1 MQNIM
6 LDIETLGT
14 SHNSVILSIG
24 AVEFDNENLGAEFEV
39 YIDPESCTDHGLV
52 IDARTVMWWLGQSE
66 AARGEL
72 LKRKGVSLDEALV
85 KLHNAFDWKGKQ
97 VWCNGTDFDF
107 PIIASACK
115 AVGILE
121 PWQYW
126 SKMDYRTL
134 KNLVPKKTLQA
145 IRDEI
150 VGNYTAHSA
159 LDDAKEQA
167 LTTIGILNYL
177 GGE

>member
-1 MQNIM
+1 MQNIEI
-6 LDIETLGT
+6 DIETLGT
-14 SHNSVILSIG
+14 SSNSVILSIG
-24 AVEFDNENLGAEFEV
+24 AVEFDGDKLGKEFEV
-39 YIDPESCTDHGLV
+39 FIDPESCTDHGLV
-52 IDARTVMWWLGQSE
+52 IDARTVMWWLGQSD
-66 AARGEL
+66 AARSEL
-72 LKRKGVSLDEALV
+72 LKRKGVPLDEAMV

-115 AVGILE
+115 AVGVTE

-134 KNLVPKKTLQA
+134 KNLLPKKTYGELKVDA
-145 IRDEI
+145 T
-150 VGNYTAHSA
+150 VKHSA
-159 LDDAKEQA
+159 LSDANAQA
-167 LTTIGILNYL
+167 QTTINILKYL

>member
-6 LDIETLGT
+6 IDIETLGT
-14 SHNSVILSIG
+14 SSNSVILSIG

-39 YIDPESCTDHGLV
+39 YIDPESCTDHGLI
-52 IDARTVMWWLGQSE
+52 IDARTVMWWLGQSD
-66 AARGEL
+66 AARSEL
-72 LKRKGVSLDEALV
+72 LKRKGVPLDEAILQ
-85 KLHNAFDWKGKQ
+85 LHQAFDWKGKQ
-97 VWCNGTDFDF
+97 VWCNGADFDF

-134 KNLVPKKTLQA
+134 KNLLPKKTYGELKVDA
-145 IRDEI
+145 T
-150 VGNYTAHSA
+150 VKHSA
-159 LDDAKEQA
+159 LADAKAQA
-167 LTTIGILNYL
+167 LTTINILKFL

>member
-14 SHNSVILSIG
+14 STNSVILSIG
-24 AVEFDNENLGAEFEV
+24 AVEFDNKKLGKEFEIF
-39 YIDPESCTDHGLV
+39 IDPESCTDHGLV
-52 IDARTVMWWLGQSE
+52 IDARTVMWWFGQDD

-72 LKRKGVSLDEALV
+72 LKRKGTSLDEAVLQ
-85 KLHNAFDWKGKQ
+85 LHHAFDWKGKQ

-107 PIIASACK
+107 PIIANACK
-115 AVGILE
+115 AVGVIE

-126 SKMDYRTL
+126 AKMDYRTL
-134 KNLVPKKTLQA
+134 KNLLPRKTYGELKVDA
-145 IRDEI
+145 T
-150 VGNYTAHSA
+150 VKHSA
-159 LDDAKEQA
+159 LADAKAQA
-167 LTTIGILNYL
+167 LTAINILNFL